1 MLGVFSTG
9 ALPYTIDR
17 TNIPGLQNT
26 PTLSEMT
33 KAAIDQLKDHKE
45 GFVLQV
51 EGGKVDWAA
60 HANDVAALIHDQLAF
75 EEAVKP

>member
-1 MLGVFSTG
+1 
-9 ALPYTIDR
+9 
-17 TNIPGLQNT
+17 
-26 PTLSEMT
+26 MT